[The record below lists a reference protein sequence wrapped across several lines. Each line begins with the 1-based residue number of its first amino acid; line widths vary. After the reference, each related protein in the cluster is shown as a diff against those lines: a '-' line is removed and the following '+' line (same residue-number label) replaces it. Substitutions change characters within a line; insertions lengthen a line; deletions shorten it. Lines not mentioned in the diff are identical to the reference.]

1 MLLHLVSPL
10 LKPTTSVP
18 HPRIIV
24 TSSGL
29 HTKIL
34 ASSVASLPTILKSP
48 STLSM
53 ERYRSTKF
61 TQMAN
66 AHYWKSTLKTHDVD
80 VVAISPG
87 FVPTSGL
94 NRESSAW
101 TRFFLRWVLW
111 WFPFVSTDE
120 QGKSAD
126 PCVQAQKDQSS
137 PTYALSPGGKCIS
150 SAIPSLLTAE
160 ADQAVEDPP
169 LSKWL
174 QETRSND
181 GVLYID
187 VHGKHINPHPAM
199 LEQGRALWHE
209 WSPSIETMRAW

>member
-10 LKPTTSVP
+10 LKPTSSVP
-18 HPRIIV
+18 HPRIII

-29 HTKIL
+29 HTKVP

-66 AHYWKSTLKTHDVD
+66 AHYWKSTLKTRDVD

-120 QGKSAD
+120 QGN
-126 PCVQAQKDQSS
+126 
-137 PTYALSPGGKCIS
+137 
-150 SAIPSLLTAE
+150 SAIPSLVTAE
-160 ADQAVEDPP
+160 ADQALEDPP

-187 VHGKHINPHPAM
+187 VHGKPINPHPAM

-209 WSPSIETMRAW
+209 WSPSIETIRAWQ